1 MKHLLQVAV
10 AAGMV
15 ATAASPLSAQLLYVG
30 VRGGAGIPHGK
41 FSETQGAIGQVADG
55 AKTGFG
61 YGLDAGVNLGP
72 IGLYAGFDR
81 IEFECDEAACAS
93 DSNYKLQ
100 GISGGVRL
108 SIPLFPLIKPWVKG
122 GVTYNELAAE
132 YGPTS
137 SLSDFETDRKPGY
150 EIGAGFDIPLA
161 GGFLS
166 LTPQV
171 RYVRQKLDYEAGGQ
185 TTSNDVNYYTVDVG
199 LRLRSPI

>member
-1 MKHLLQVAV
+1 MKSLAIAAAV
-10 AAGMV
+10 LGMAV
-15 ATAASPLSAQLLYVG
+15 TSAPLEAQLLYVG
-30 VRGGAGIPHGK
+30 VRGGAGIPTGK
-41 FSETQGAIGQVADG
+41 FSETPAAAGQVAAG

-72 IGLYAGFDR
+72 LGFYAGFDR
-81 IEFECDEAACAS
+81 IEFDCEDGSCSSES
-93 DSNYKLQ
+93 KYKLQ

-108 SIPLFPLIKPWVKG
+108 SIPLFPVIKPWVKA
-122 GVTYNELAAE
+122 GVTYNALDAD

-150 EIGAGFDIPLA
+150 ELGAGFDIPVA

-171 RYVRQKLDYEAGGQ
+171 RYVRQKLDYEANGE
-185 TTSNDVNYYTVDVG
+185 TSSNDVNYYTVDLG